1 MSKNNV
7 KAEIIVNGL
16 VQGIGFRY
24 FVLRHAQNLGVKGY
38 VRNLYTGEVLT
49 VAVGDKSL
57 VEELINQIRI
67 GPSHAH
73 VKNCRVEWSE
83 SIEEFNAFEVRS

>member
-1 MSKNNV
+1 MSKNDV
-7 KAEIIVNGL
+7 RAEIIVNGL

-24 FVLRHAQNLGVKGY
+24 FVLRQAQNLGVKGY

-49 VAVGDKSL
+49 VAEGERSL
-57 VEELINQIRI
+57 VEELIKQLRI
-67 GPSHAH
+67 GPSHSH

-83 SIEEFNAFEVRS
+83 SIEEFKIFEVRS

>member
-7 KAEIIVNGL
+7 RAEIVVNGL
-16 VQGIGFRY
+16 VQGVGFRY
-24 FVLRHAQNLGVKGY
+24 FVLRQAQNLGVKGY
-38 VRNLYTGEVLT
+38 VRNLYTGEVFT
-49 VAVGDKSL
+49 VAVGDRSL
-57 VEELINQIRI
+57 VEELIKQLKI

-83 SIEEFNAFEVRS
+83 SIEEFNSFEVRF

>member
-57 VEELINQIRI
+57 VEELINQIRM

>member
-7 KAEIIVNGL
+7 KAEIIANGL

-24 FVLRHAQNLGVKGY
+24 FVLRHAQNLGIKGY

-83 SIEEFNAFEVRS
+83 SIEDFNTFEVR

>member
-1 MSKNNV
+1 MSKNDV
-7 KAEIIVNGL
+7 RAEIIVNGL

-24 FVLRHAQNLGVKGY
+24 FVLRQAQNLGVKGY

-49 VAVGDKSL
+49 VAEGERSL
-57 VEELINQIRI
+57 VEELIKQLRI
-67 GPSHAH
+67 GPSHSQ

-83 SIEEFNAFEVRS
+83 SIEEFKTFEVRS

>member
-1 MSKNNV
+1 MVSYGNWLQVFCIKTRTKSWSKRIRQ
-7 KAEIIVNGL
+7 KSIH
-16 VQGIGFRY
+16 R
-24 FVLRHAQNLGVKGY
+24 RS
-38 VRNLYTGEVLT
+38 TT

-57 VEELINQIRI
+57 VEELINQIRM

>member
-7 KAEIIVNGL
+7 RAEIRVNGL

-24 FVLRHAQNLGVKGY
+24 FVIRQAQNLGVKGF
-38 VRNLYTGEVLT
+38 VQNLYTGEVLT
-49 VAVGDKSL
+49 VAEGDRSL
-57 VEELINQIRI
+57 VEELVNKIRI

-83 SIEEFNAFEVRS
+83 SKDEFIIFEVR